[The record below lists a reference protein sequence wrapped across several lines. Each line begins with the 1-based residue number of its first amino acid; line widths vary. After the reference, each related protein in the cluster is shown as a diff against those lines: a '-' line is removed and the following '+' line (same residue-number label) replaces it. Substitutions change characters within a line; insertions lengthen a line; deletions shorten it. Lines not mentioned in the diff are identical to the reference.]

1 MLEKLV
7 MTGGVRLLRVYAG
20 GFFLANTVAITVVTF
35 MLCLLVARR
44 PSKTGPRA
52 ATAAP
57 RTLDPVLT
65 ARWTL
70 SSDPY
75 NTAMIVS
82 HAVTLC
88 MLLAT
93 IMLNFPT
100 EGTADAWLTP
110 GRLSVMLAL
119 LQLPFWIYLI
129 WVSFRNL
136 KAVRP
141 PPPRRPRAVR
151 AVRAATAPARA
162 DAPGSSAR
170 RYLGRRLSQPARDC
184 LLAQMY
190 AQSKQEAKA
199 EEAQRLK
206 MHHRHDELGL
216 GAAPTPSL
224 TELHMLCNRG

>member
-1 MLEKLV
+1 VQVYFMLEKLV

-20 GFFLANTVAITVVTF
+20 GFFLANTVAIGVVTF
-35 MLCLLVARR
+35 MLCLLVAHR
-44 PSKTGPRA
+44 PSKT
-52 ATAAP
+52 
-57 RTLDPVLT
+57 
-65 ARWTL
+65 
-70 SSDPY
+70 DPY

-119 LQLPFWIYLI
+119 LQLPFWVYLI

-141 PPPRRPRAVR
+141 PLRAGVLCVLCVR
-151 AVRAATAPARA
+151 
-162 DAPGSSAR
+162 
-170 RYLGRRLSQPARDC
+170 C
-184 LLAQMY
+184 LLLRPQ
-190 AQSKQEAKA
+190 
-199 EEAQRLK
+199 
-206 MHHRHDELGL
+206 H
-216 GAAPTPSL
+216 AP
-224 TELHMLCNRG
+224 MC